1 MVGITS
7 AVAVAVL
14 SYTCPDGWR
23 RCCANATV
31 LLSRPVCAKSLGA
44 SASKTAGCD
53 HCVAWLGVSAISLGL
68 ISSVGLDV
76 NDVAALAVDTG
87 VLGMS
92 GEDVSV

>member
-53 HCVAWLGVSAISLGL
+53 HGVAL
-68 ISSVGLDV
+68 LDV
-76 NDVAALAVDTG
+76 NDVAVLAVDTG
-87 VLGMS
+87 VLEMS